1 MYFKHVETAEDKL
14 IAEITPV
21 EQLYHDA
28 ELTHHGVLGM
38 KWGVRKERST
48 NGTTKMSR
56 DPRDQQIKEA
66 RKQTLKVR
74 RYISYD
80 DLKKAVDRL
89 QMEKKLK
96 DLTND
101 DVSPGKTQVVHILK
115 QIGTTAITAAG
126 TSVATYAIKAAL
138 QRNFNIQ
145 EAAAFIRPKK

>member
-1 MYFKHVETAEDKL
+1 MYFKHVETAEDKS

-56 DPRDQQIKEA
+56 DQQIKEA
-66 RKQTLKVR
+66 RKQTLKAH

-80 DLKKAVDRL
+80 DLKKAIDRL

-101 DVSPGKTQVVHILK
+101 DVSPGKTQVVQILK

-126 TSVATYAIKAAL
+126 TAVATYAIKAAL
-138 QRNFNIQ
+138 QGNFNIQ